1 MKPDPPDDFEE
12 TVLET
17 FHEMESEEQIT
28 MILAELPYD
37 VIQAIEDYE
46 IEHSINRDELLYLAT
61 VALTART
68 DLWCDACSQLI
79 DTPESFTWPIE
90 DPLLCVLI
98 AFMREHAFRWALKV
112 CEKYSLG
119 DHATQAG

>member
-1 MKPDPPDDFEE
+1 MNPDLRDDFEE

-28 MILAELPYD
+28 MMLADLPDD
-37 VIQAIEDYE
+37 VIEAIEAFE
-46 IEHSINRDELLYLAT
+46 ITHSIDRDRLLSLAT
-61 VALTART
+61 IALAGRT
-68 DLWCDACSQLI
+68 DLLGEAWAQLI

-98 AFMREHAFRWALKV
+98 AFMREHAFRWAHKV
-112 CEKYSLG
+112 CVKYWTP
-119 DHATQAG
+119 DDADRAG

>member
-1 MKPDPPDDFEE
+1 MNPDLRDDFEE

-28 MILAELPYD
+28 MMLADLPDD
-37 VIQAIEDYE
+37 VIEAIEAFE
-46 IEHSINRDELLYLAT
+46 ITHSIDRDRLLSLAT
-61 VALTART
+61 IALAGRT
-68 DLWCDACSQLI
+68 DLLGEAWAQLI

-98 AFMREHAFRWALKV
+98 AFMREHAFRWAHKV
-112 CEKYSLG
+112 CKKVWAL
-119 DHATQAG
+119 